1 MPSNTENFKIYPNGI
16 FIETGS
22 FMGDGIQQSL
32 DAGFNKIISI
42 ELSEKYHNIASARFN
57 DDPRVTV
64 LFGDSY
70 LVLPEVLREIDEPV
84 TFWLD
89 GHHSC
94 GDTALGD
101 YWSPL
106 IKELEAIEKHHIKNH
121 TILIDDMRCWK
132 EPNDVHGFY
141 EKDIMDKIK
150 KINPNYR
157 MTFLNGAHEN
167 DILAAFIDHVR

>member
-1 MPSNTENFKIYPNGI
+1 MPSKVENFKKYSNPV

-22 FMGDGIQQSL
+22 FMGDGIQQAL
-32 DAGFNKIISI
+32 EAGFQKVISI
-42 ELSEKYHNIASARFN
+42 ELAEKYYNICKERFKE
-57 DDPRVTV
+57 DPRVSIYK
-64 LFGDSY
+64 GDSY
-70 LVLPEVLREIDEPV
+70 KVLPDIISKIEERI

-106 IKELEAIEKHHIKNH
+106 IHELDAIKTHSIKDH

-132 EPNDVHGFY
+132 EPNPTHGFQETDII
-141 EKDIMDKIK
+141 EKLKE
-150 KINPNYR
+150 INNNYNLI
-157 MTFLNGAHEN
+157 FIDGGEPE
-167 DILAAFIDHVR
+167 DILVASI